1 MNKPAGQAFIG
12 LTNPK
17 SPSNVGSVLRAAGC
31 FAATQILYT
40 GNRFD
45 KARAFHTDTKKVAEH
60 IPLTRCDD
68 FFAAKIEGMQ
78 VICVDLIEGAIAL
91 PDFQHPE
98 NALYIFGP
106 EDGSID
112 QATINQADHVV
123 FIPTIGCLNLAASVN
138 IVLYDRSAKL
148 NNVAASDEQ
157 IRHSR
162 DRNNATKVLTNRA

>member
-1 MNKPAGQAFIG
+1 MNNPAGQVFIG

-40 GNRFD
+40 GHRFD
-45 KARAFHTDTKKVAEH
+45 NARAFHTDTKKVAEH
-60 IPLTRCDD
+60 IPLLQCDD
-68 FFAAKIEGMQ
+68 FFAAKASGMQ
-78 VICVDLIEGAIAL
+78 VVCVDLIEGATAL

-98 NALYIFGP
+98 NALYIFVP

-123 FIPTIGCLNLAASVN
+123 FIPTIGCLNLAATVN
-138 IVLYDRSAKL
+138 VVLYDRSAKL
-148 NNVAASDEQ
+148 QSIVATNEE

-162 DRNNATKVLTNRA
+162 DRNNATKVSR